1 MFEKFAFN
9 RAKKKY
15 TSENIRSQLINHGV
29 HGFSHPVGVDVEN
42 PVVAA
47 VGAQFRIFDN
57 LTEYILYVNSLVKNA
72 ASRQATLVVFPQFF
86 SLVTLSLIPK
96 YYSVIKPDRDGTK
109 PNAFEIYRRLDDEK
123 LNMLNSLSL
132 DLLKELAR
140 IYKLYI
146 VSGATIVRRSE
157 KIYLRAYVIDD
168 KGEIIGH
175 QDKLY
180 NTPDCADEGLTYAE
194 GISIIET
201 DIGHLSILIGSDASQ
216 WQAYKTAVEAG
227 SDIIAAPVAV
237 RHAHNPYLAMRDIQ
251 SNVQYYYAFAIKAC
265 FIGADEIGL
274 HFSGKSL
281 IAAPYRMTECRNGI
295 LALASSPEKAQVVTA
310 HLNMN
315 ALKTYNDPYLGK

>member
-1 MFEKFAFN
+1 MFENFAMN

-15 TSENIRSQLINHGV
+15 TSENIRGELVNHGV

-47 VGAQFRIFDN
+47 VSVEFRIFDN
-57 LTEYILYVNSLVKNA
+57 LTEYILFVNALIKRA
-72 ASRQATLVVFPQFF
+72 ASRQASLVVLPQFF
-86 SLVTLSLIPK
+86 SITALSLIPK
-96 YYSVIKPDRDGTK
+96 YYALIKPEHDGTK
-109 PNAFEIYRRLDDEK
+109 PNVFEIFRRMDDEK

-146 VSGATIVRRSE
+146 VSGATIIRRSE
-157 KIYLRAYVIDD
+157 KTYLRAYVIDD

-180 NTPDCADEGLTYAE
+180 ETADCSNEGITYAE

-201 DIGHLSILIGSDASQ
+201 DIGHLSILIGGDASQ
-216 WQAYKTAVEAG
+216 WQAYKSAVEAG
-227 SDIIAAPVAV
+227 SDIIAAPVAI

-265 FIGADEIGL
+265 FIGGDEIGL

-281 IAAPYRMTECRNGI
+281 VTAPYRMTECRNGI
-295 LALASSPEKAQVVTA
+295 LALSSSPEKGEVVIA

-315 ALKTYNDPYLGK
+315 ALKTYNDPYLGR